1 MPDDE
6 MINLMIS
13 RSEDETELFRQMDAE
28 RKATET
34 RSRLIQEAELPD
46 WLTKVDDEVI
56 F

>member
-1 MPDDE
+1 